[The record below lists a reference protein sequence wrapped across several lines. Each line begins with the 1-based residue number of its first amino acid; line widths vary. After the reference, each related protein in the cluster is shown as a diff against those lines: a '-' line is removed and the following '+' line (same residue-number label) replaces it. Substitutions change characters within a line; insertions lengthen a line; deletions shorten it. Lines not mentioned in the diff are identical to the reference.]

1 MSPGLIRTQVSKTPD
16 GATYFC
22 IARTVQKQGGGY
34 WQQQSFLAI
43 GLGCRIEDAG
53 TFIYADSVDLEN
65 VDAAVRIG
73 VNCRICERMD
83 CRQRAFPPI
92 HHGLNIDENVRG
104 YSAYVTPTGP
114 AS

>member
-1 MSPGLIRTQVSKTPD
+1 MARPISALPGPSKSRVAVI
-16 GATYFC
+16 GSNRA
-22 IARTVQKQGGGY
+22 
-34 WQQQSFLAI
+34 FLAI